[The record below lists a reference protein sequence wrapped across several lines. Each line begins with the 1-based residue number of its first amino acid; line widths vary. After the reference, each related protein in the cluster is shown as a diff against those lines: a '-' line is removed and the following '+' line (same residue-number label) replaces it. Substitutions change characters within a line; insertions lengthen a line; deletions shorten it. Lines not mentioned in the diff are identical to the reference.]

1 MGRGSPVRMDSSTE
15 EWPSRIFPSVGI
27 VSPGRT
33 RRCWPGWI
41 SAQGIIFSVVP
52 LRRRAVGG
60 VRLRRFFRDW
70 ASLFSEYCSSHWP
83 ARTRVVM
90 AAAASKNREL
100 WERGRKS
107 VVNRL

>member
-1 MGRGSPVRMDSSTE
+1 M
-15 EWPSRIFPSVGI
+15 
-27 VSPGRT
+27 
-33 RRCWPGWI
+33 
-41 SAQGIIFSVVP
+41 
-52 LRRRAVGG
+52 GG

-100 WERGRKS
+100 WERGRKR
-107 VVNRL
+107 VVKRL